1 MLLDSYSFTATANEN
16 PDRFFIRL
24 DNGQSAIDGNFVYQS
39 GDELIVEAEGT
50 IQIIDVMGRMV
61 YNNDVE
67 SSNNR
72 INVSNLK
79 GATYIVRNIS
89 ENVVRTQKIVIL

>member
-1 MLLDSYSFTATANEN
+1 M
-16 PDRFFIRL
+16 
-24 DNGQSAIDGNFVYQS
+24 DNGQSATDGNFVYQS
-39 GDELIVEAEGT
+39 GEELIVDAEGT

-61 YNNDVE
+61 YSNDVE

-89 ENVVRTQKIVIL
+89 NNTVRTQKIVIL